1 MSSPWMLLILLLAAN
16 RAGDAQVTLDAERV
30 LAIDREV
37 ARIAHQQTLWPG
49 FDPISI
55 PLAAYDGRRTYLFR
69 HPAPPDGF
77 SPLPGSDP
85 PAHVFE
91 GRHPAVTS
99 NSSVEIGG
107 RVTATLRADG
117 TAERSP
123 TESAAVALH
132 ESFHVFQRS
141 RHPSWQGN
149 EGDLLL
155 YPAEDARL
163 LALRRQ
169 ETEAFRRALATQ
181 DLESRC
187 WSTWALRLRRER
199 FAAMDSIFSDYEWR
213 SELNEGLAQYI
224 QERAADH
231 TTVVFPESGFAPAQ
245 VRHRSYAV
253 GAAMALLLD
262 RLDPDWKIKL
272 EADDRQSLHQL
283 LSAALGGPYTQPP
296 GACGFSSEEVA
307 GIRARA
313 KQDAA
318 AVGVK
323 RTERRAAF
331 DAAAGWRIEV
341 VAAEGAP
348 LWPKG
353 FDPLN
358 VERVDGGLLH
368 SRFLGLGNDSG
379 ELTMV
384 DEAGA
389 DLESLTE
396 GAGSHPLFNGV
407 HRAVVVLA
415 QLPEVEVQGER
426 VTVRAPGFTARFEP
440 ASSRMDGKRIRI
452 ELGSGP

>member
-1 MSSPWMLLILLLAAN
+1 MDVPDLLLAAN
-16 RAGDAQVTLDAERV
+16 RGAVPGHARHGTP
-30 LAIDREV
+30 LAIESSDISPTSDAV
-37 ARIAHQQTLWPG
+37 ARIR
-49 FDPISI
+49 PISI
-55 PLAAYDGRRTYLFR
+55 RSRPMTDALYLFR

-77 SPLPGSDP
+77 SPLPGAAP
-85 PAHVFE
+85 PAHVYE

-99 NSSVEIGG
+99 NSSAEIGG

-123 TESAAVALH
+123 TESAAGALH
-132 ESFHVFQRS
+132 ESFHVFQRL

-224 QERAADH
+224 QERAAGH
-231 TTVVFPESGFAPAQ
+231 TTVAFPESGFAPAQ

-253 GAAMALLLD
+253 GGAMALLLD

-272 EADDRQSLHQL
+272 EADDRQSLHRSVGSSGWAVPSHRGRG
-283 LSAALGGPYTQPP
+283 LSLRVAA
-296 GACGFSSEEVA
+296 
-307 GIRARA
+307 IRARRSGMRPQSA
-313 KQDAA
+313 SSAPNAARRFDAA
-318 AVGVK
+318 PGW
-323 RTERRAAF
+323 RRGGGGGRRAAL
-331 DAAAGWRIEV
+331 
-341 VAAEGAP
+341 AP
-348 LWPKG
+348 GLRSAQHRTG
-353 FDPLN
+353 R
-358 VERVDGGLLH
+358 RVCCTRFASSATTPGL
-368 SRFLGLGNDSG
+368 SI
-379 ELTMV
+379 V
-384 DEAGA
+384 DEASA

-396 GAGSHPLFNGV
+396 GVGPHQGASRNRRRNRRRSRKDGV
-407 HRAVVVLA
+407 FRS
-415 QLPEVEVQGER
+415 GG
-426 VTVRAPGFTARFEP
+426 GFSARFRARTRSVENQVIVGG
-440 ASSRMDGKRIRI
+440 ALTMRQWS
-452 ELGSGP
+452 